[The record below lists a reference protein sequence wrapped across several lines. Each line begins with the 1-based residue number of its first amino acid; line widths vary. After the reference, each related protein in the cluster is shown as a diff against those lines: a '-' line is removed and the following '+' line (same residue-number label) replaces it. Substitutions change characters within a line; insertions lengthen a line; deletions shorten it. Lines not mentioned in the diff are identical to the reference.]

1 MTFDDFKTVAMPTHE
16 VVSRDLERGVTH
28 NKAKATIMFSSAYV
42 YETKLGDGPDATE
55 HTFADNH
62 VIHTLYECVCNAFSK
77 SEIVKHM
84 ILRAYDYGVMD
95 GPSAHNRSDED
106 ILKAVG
112 FDE

>member
-1 MTFDDFKTVAMPTHE
+1 MTFDEFKTVAMPTRE
-16 VVSRDLERGVTH
+16 VVSFDFERGVAH
-28 NKAKATIMFSSAYV
+28 NKTTATIAFSSAWN
-42 YETKLGDGPDATE
+42 YETKLGDGQDTTE

-62 VIHTLYECVCNAFSK
+62 VINTLYECVCNAFAK
-77 SEIVKHM
+77 SDIVKYM